1 MKVPGSEGN
10 SKIHAHTEVNRVS
23 EQTTARRT
31 ASDAGTQGGLAAE
44 LAKSKQDTMTIS
56 SLGTLLKQELNPNAM
71 ADERAQKVA
80 QLKEQ
85 IKNGTYAPATDLVAA
100 SVSEEISLEIL
111 FSGSA
116 LQER

>member
-1 MKVPGSEGN
+1 MKVPGSERN
-10 SKIHAHTEVNRVS
+10 SKIQTQTGANRIS

-56 SLGTLLKQELNPNAM
+56 SLGALLKQELNPSTM

-100 SVSEEISLEIL
+100 SVSEEVSLEIL
-111 FSGSA
+111 FSGSP